1 MNMRKDKA
9 EKQKQKKEK
18 LEKWKNPKSTNKTV
32 RFLRKSWYFIWYDDS
47 VLSWFVNL
55 ILAFVL
61 IKFIIYPGLGL
72 IFSTSFPIVAV
83 VSGSMEHQGPFD
95 EWWQEEAYC
104 GPPTCSARCLCTQE
118 NWYGEAGISKKGFLD
133 FPFRNGFDRG
143 DIMVLFGVEPK
154 DVRVGDVIVFDSK
167 KPYPIIHRVVKVR
180 QEEKVYFETK
190 GDHNKNQIDD
200 GLLNEKAV
208 SESQLL
214 GRAVFKIPYLGYV
227 KIWFTEYL
235 VQPFVR

>member
-1 MNMRKDKA
+1 MKDRARK
-9 EKQKQKKEK
+9 KQEKKEK
-18 LEKWKNPKSTNKTV
+18 TLAWKHPTDAKKVV
-32 RFLRKSWYFIWYDDS
+32 RFLKKSWYFIWYDDS

-72 IFSTSFPIVAV
+72 IFSTSFPVVAV

-95 EWWQEEAYC
+95 EWWQSEALC
-104 GPPTCSARCLCTQE
+104 GPPTCGARCLCTQE
-118 NWYGEAGISKKGFLD
+118 SWYGQGNITKKEFRE
-133 FPFRNGFDRG
+133 FPFKNGFNRG
-143 DIMVLFGVEPK
+143 DIMVLFGVKPEK
-154 DVRVGDVIVFDSK
+154 VETGDVIVFDSK
-167 KPYPIIHRVVKVR
+167 KPYPIIHRVIRVR
-180 QEEKVYFETK
+180 QEEKIYFETK

-208 SESQLL
+208 SETQLL

-235 VQPFVR
+235 VAPFIR